1 MQVKR
6 KKVEEKKRK
15 TNQFFRLRKK
25 TSFSPCERMRA
36 VACAKDLDGSHACA
50 VVPVS
55 TALVCQFKLK
65 HGLLWEECP
74 LYVITER
81 LLECV
86 QLSGAAP
93 SPSLPH
99 LQVSGGINEG
109 SALRLGYET
118 ENCAS
123 RPRKQSSDDCLKT
136 IKVWNFGEDV
146 TKLKK
151 RAML

>member
-1 MQVKR
+1 MQAKR
-6 KKVEEKKRK
+6 KKVEEKNGKQISSSR
-15 TNQFFRLRKK
+15 FGKK
-25 TSFSPCERMRA
+25 TSFSPCERTRA
-36 VACAKDLDGSHACA
+36 VACAKDLDGSHASA
-50 VVPVS
+50 VVPVR
-55 TALVCQFKLK
+55 TVLVCQFKLK

-93 SPSLPH
+93 SPGLPH

-123 RPRKQSSDDCLKT
+123 RP
-136 IKVWNFGEDV
+136 WNNPATTV
-146 TKLKK
+146 
-151 RAML
+151 